1 MENMKLSPPWV
12 TFANEV
18 KALFEQ
24 DKEVVVLYYD
34 ERKKLE
40 LYVKNERKADAIS
53 QLIPSEKTFGN
64 VTIKINVV
72 TMNQTIEDS
81 RLNLIKAAFAGN
93 KAVEA
98 IRDVDTPF
106 GTMHYVIF
114 EASVVQFP
122 NDDTQDINGMKSTLY
137 QDIAREIIGQK
148 DNVLFCTDRV
158 RFDTRIPF

>member
-1 MENMKLSPPWV
+1 MDNMKLSPPWI

-24 DKEVVVLYYD
+24 DKEVIVLYYD
-34 ERKKLE
+34 ENKTLK

-53 QLIPSEKTFGN
+53 RLIPAEKTFGN
-64 VTIKINVV
+64 VTLKIEVV
-72 TMNQTIEDS
+72 PANRDGEETQLD
-81 RLNLIKAAFAGN
+81 LIKLAFAGN
-93 KAVEA
+93 RAVES

-158 RFDTRIPF
+158 RFGTPTPF